1 MVQAKDGVIREGESH
16 EVIVVGAGVAGMAAA
31 HTLRQTYNIHDVV
44 ILEARGRTGGRV
56 HTNKQGID
64 EGASWVYS
72 PEKHALVQ
80 AVGKGIGDA
89 RLVQMA
95 DPTDTVNCT
104 VENARMRVWDA
115 ATGEEVPREEV
126 RAGEEKFNEILGRVG
141 KEVQPG
147 EGGEGGESLE
157 AALLRTTEGQ
167 DATALF
173 RWQRARFE
181 GWVGGTLG
189 AVSSRE
195 ADSFYGHEGGHE
207 GRDWCL
213 QGGYGPMLRCL
224 EAGAG
229 DIRLNVAVKE
239 VVLEV
244 FLEFPHPPVPPPD
257 ADILGFLPPAS
268 SSSST
273 PSLSS
278 TSLPHPALYLD
289 LGRLLPPSSPPSLPP
304 SYRLLA
310 LFAGEDAEH
319 LEALS
324 EDAGKEAAL
333 RPLRAVFGDAE
344 RGGGKVGLPPPSR
357 SWRTRWGADEWAKGS
372 YSYLKPGGRMKDRLE
387 YAKPLYDC
395 LFFAGEATNAEHPAC
410 VDGAYVS
417 GVRAAREVKLATEKG

>member
-1 MVQAKDGVIREGESH
+1 
-16 EVIVVGAGVAGMAAA
+16 MAAA

-167 DATALF
+167 VRRAT
-173 RWQRARFE
+173 
-181 GWVGGTLG
+181 GTK
-189 AVSSRE
+189 
-195 ADSFYGHEGGHE
+195 
-207 GRDWCL
+207 
-213 QGGYGPMLRCL
+213 Q
-224 EAGAG
+224 
-229 DIRLNVAVKE
+229 
-239 VVLEV
+239 VL
-244 FLEFPHPPVPPPD
+244 
-257 ADILGFLPPAS
+257 
-268 SSSST
+268 T
-273 PSLSS
+273 
-278 TSLPHPALYLD
+278 
-289 LGRLLPPSSPPSLPP
+289 
-304 SYRLLA
+304 
-310 LFAGEDAEH
+310 H
-319 LEALS
+319 L
-324 EDAGKEAAL
+324 
-333 RPLRAVFGDAE
+333 VI
-344 RGGGKVGLPPPSR
+344 
-357 SWRTRWGADEWAKGS
+357 
-372 YSYLKPGGRMKDRLE
+372 
-387 YAKPLYDC
+387 
-395 LFFAGEATNAEHPAC
+395 
-410 VDGAYVS
+410 
-417 GVRAAREVKLATEKG
+417 